1 MDNNL
6 SVRFLVD
13 VPPATSYV
21 AHSSELK
28 KALVNKLRS
37 DFLNFNGQDYFA
49 RGCSPAQE
57 QALISNWQ
65 NQAEAKYSVVGD
77 YEVNIAT
84 GEATIINMTTA
95 TPVRICKEYSWS
107 RTGVN
112 SGLLVSIIYTD
123 CNCNVQKIEA
133 ISSTLASPLL
143 VCSYDIPTVTAG
155 VVAYTQLCPSGN
167 S

>member
-49 RGCSPAQE
+49 KNCSPAQE
-57 QALISNWQ
+57 QALVSNWK
-65 NQAEAKYSVVGD
+65 NQAENKYQQPGD

-84 GEATIINMTTA
+84 GVETFINLNTA
-95 TPVRICKEYSWS
+95 TPVRVCKEYSWN

-112 SGLLVSIIYTD
+112 SALLVSIVYMD
-123 CNCNVQKIEA
+123 CNCTVQKIEA
-133 ISSTLASPLL
+133 ISSTLTNPLL